1 MTVEKIQ
8 GTFNFR
14 PSKTILIAQLGL
26 SLTVV
31 IILFGLPIF
40 WWARLLALV
49 IAASTAVEWVRRWK
63 AQGLEVLRCQD
74 SERWSLDASDFTLGG
89 LKLETN
95 QFVTRSL
102 VILYFKTTAGKSL
115 IRVLPADALPAGQ
128 HRLLRQLLIAR

>member
-1 MTVEKIQ
+1 MIAEKNQ
-8 GTFNFR
+8 GTFNLR

-40 WWARLLALV
+40 WWARLLALL
-49 IAASTAVEWVRRWK
+49 ITASTAVEWVRYWK
-63 AQGLEVLRCQD
+63 AQGTEVLRCQD
-74 SERWSLDASDFTLGG
+74 SERWSLEAKGFTLGG
-89 LKLETN
+89 LQLKTN

>member
-1 MTVEKIQ
+1 VIVEKNQ
-8 GTFNFR
+8 ETFNLR

-26 SLTVV
+26 SLTVA
-31 IILFGLPIF
+31 IILFGLSIF
-40 WWARLLALV
+40 WWARLLGLV
-49 IAASTAVEWVRRWK
+49 ITASTTVEWVRCWK
-63 AQGLEVLRCQD
+63 AQGAEVLRCQD

-89 LKLETN
+89 LKLKTN

>member
-1 MTVEKIQ
+1 MIVEKYQ
-8 GTFNFR
+8 GTFNLR

-31 IILFGLPIF
+31 IILCGLPIF
-40 WWARLLALV
+40 WWARLLAVV
-49 IAASTAVEWVRRWK
+49 IAASTAVEWVRCWK
-63 AQGLEVLRCQD
+63 AQGIELLRCQD
-74 SERWSLDASDFTLGG
+74 SERWSLEANDLHLSG
-89 LKLETN
+89 LRLTTN

-115 IRVLPADALPAGQ
+115 IRALPADALPAGQ

>member
-8 GTFNFR
+8 GTFNLR

-49 IAASTAVEWVRRWK
+49 ITASTAVEWVRRWK